1 MTTPIKRIIIKKK
14 VVEPI
19 DVEPIESKPIEVKR
33 INIKKKPAK
42 TIESNPIESKPI
54 DAEPIE
60 ELVEVVEPIKE
71 EVGVDVVEPVE
82 ANQYQ
87 GTEIFVD
94 NDDIGKELQIIEV
107 KINDI
112 DTKTYL
118 LGKSNQL
125 YENDDNLNKLVG
137 VLSLKALFFSEPGFK
152 IRDLYQSKNIISVKV
167 TDDQDEVMRLFDK
180 YGLVSIPVLDYQNKL
195 VGRITI
201 DDVVDIIRE
210 EADRDFQ
217 LATGITEKVEDNASI
232 FRITKARLPWLI
244 IGMLGG
250 TLGAKVISS
259 FEGSISHVPALAFF
273 IPMITAMGG
282 NVGVQSSA
290 IVVQSL
296 AKGNQFKSLFSK
308 LGKEVLVGLF
318 NGFICSSLIFGIAS
332 VFGTIDLGIVVS
344 ASLFVVIVFA
354 AVMGTLIPLILDKY
368 DIDPALATGPFITT
382 LNDVLGLFIY
392 FSIGM
397 LMYA

>member
-137 VLSLKALFFSEPGFK
+137 K
-152 IRDLYQSKNIISVKV
+152 IEFLNNNHTKSNIYWCVNYK
-167 TDDQDEVMRLFDK
+167 F
-180 YGLVSIPVLDYQNKL
+180 
-195 VGRITI
+195 
-201 DDVVDIIRE
+201 
-210 EADRDFQ
+210 
-217 LATGITEKVEDNASI
+217 
-232 FRITKARLPWLI
+232 
-244 IGMLGG
+244 
-250 TLGAKVISS
+250 
-259 FEGSISHVPALAFF
+259 
-273 IPMITAMGG
+273 
-282 NVGVQSSA
+282 
-290 IVVQSL
+290 
-296 AKGNQFKSLFSK
+296 
-308 LGKEVLVGLF
+308 
-318 NGFICSSLIFGIAS
+318 
-332 VFGTIDLGIVVS
+332 
-344 ASLFVVIVFA
+344 
-354 AVMGTLIPLILDKY
+354 
-368 DIDPALATGPFITT
+368 
-382 LNDVLGLFIY
+382 
-392 FSIGM
+392 
-397 LMYA
+397 